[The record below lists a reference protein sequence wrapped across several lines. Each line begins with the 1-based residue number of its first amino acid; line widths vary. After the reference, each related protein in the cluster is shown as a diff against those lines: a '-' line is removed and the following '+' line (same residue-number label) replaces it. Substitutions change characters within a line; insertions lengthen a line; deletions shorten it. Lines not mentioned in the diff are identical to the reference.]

1 MKDWSTSAFVF
12 PGQGSQVVGMAADLV
27 AAYPLAAETFR
38 EASAIL
44 GFDLGEI
51 CFNGPETA
59 LNDTTNTQPALYV
72 MGIAMMRVLQAERP
86 DAVPLL
92 VAGHSL
98 GELTALTAAGALAF
112 PDGVRLVRTRGQLM
126 AEAGQR
132 NPGAMAAIL
141 GIDAETV
148 RDVCERASRESGK
161 TLVLANDNCPGQIV
175 ISGDDAALEI
185 GLEMAKAAGAK
196 RALKLAVSIAAHS
209 PLMSTAANLFRNA
222 VELTPLELPQ
232 IPIIGNV
239 NVARMETI
247 DSIREEL
254 GNQLTQS
261 VRWTET
267 IQAMRSQGITHFFEF
282 GPKDVLNGLIK
293 RIDREVTS
301 VPVNSAPAL
310 QSLIAS

>member
-1 MKDWSTSAFVF
+1 MD
-12 PGQGSQVVGMAADLV
+12 
-27 AAYPLAAETFR
+27 
-38 EASAIL
+38 
-44 GFDLGEI
+44 
-51 CFNGPETA
+51 
-59 LNDTTNTQPALYV
+59 
-72 MGIAMMRVLQAERP
+72 
-86 DAVPLL
+86 
-92 VAGHSL
+92 
-98 GELTALTAAGALAF
+98 
-112 PDGVRLVRTRGQLM
+112 
-126 AEAGQR
+126 
-132 NPGAMAAIL
+132 
-141 GIDAETV
+141 
-148 RDVCERASRESGK
+148 
-161 TLVLANDNCPGQIV
+161 
-175 ISGDDAALEI
+175 
-185 GLEMAKAAGAK
+185 
-196 RALKLAVSIAAHS
+196 
-209 PLMSTAANLFRNA
+209 
-222 VELTPLELPQ
+222 LTPFELPQ